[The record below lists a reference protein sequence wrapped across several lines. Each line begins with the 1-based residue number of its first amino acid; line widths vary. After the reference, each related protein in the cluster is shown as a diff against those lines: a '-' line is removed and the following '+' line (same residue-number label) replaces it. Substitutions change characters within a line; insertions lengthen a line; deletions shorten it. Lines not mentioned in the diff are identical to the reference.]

1 MSAADFVDGQAKGRF
16 AQKVVGQTVPEV
28 PDGTDREDHLLSG
41 ERACLQIVVT
51 GDDLFD
57 GQTPA
62 PKEFCRLLVA
72 VGHDLSGRAELVHP
86 RRPEGKNHAVGF
98 AQGAGSC
105 PAGQIHFR
113 ESHFLRTVR
122 KSSVKTVVEPEPV
135 AAAEF
140 FGDDLLRRGVGFEGC
155 SERKGVEQDAGGIAR
170 DPKPGSGQPA
180 RDVFGEAGS
189 QRQQTVFIA
198 DPDGERRDSYFSAE
212 FHAVKIDGNGVKRKF
227 PTGSFFER
235 KTEEGAGNRK

>member
-98 AQGAGSC
+98 AQGAA
-105 PAGQIHFR
+105 PA
-113 ESHFLRTVR
+113 LR
-122 KSSVKTVVEPEPV
+122 
-135 AAAEF
+135 
-140 FGDDLLRRGVGFEGC
+140 
-155 SERKGVEQDAGGIAR
+155 AR
-170 DPKPGSGQPA
+170 
-180 RDVFGEAGS
+180 
-189 QRQQTVFIA
+189 FI
-198 DPDGERRDSYFSAE
+198 
-212 FHAVKIDGNGVKRKF
+212 
-227 PTGSFFER
+227 FER
-235 KTEEGAGNRK
+235 AIFCEPSEKAP

>member
-1 MSAADFVDGQAKGRF
+1 MSACRRQISSMARRRVALLKSCRADR
-16 AQKVVGQTVPEV
+16 PEV

-86 RRPEGKNHAVGF
+86 RCPEGKNHAVGF

-155 SERKGVEQDAGGIAR
+155 SERKGLNRMPEGLLVIRNRAPDSRPEMCSAKQDPNA
-170 DPKPGSGQPA
+170 S
-180 RDVFGEAGS
+180 
-189 QRQQTVFIA
+189 
-198 DPDGERRDSYFSAE
+198 RRFS
-212 FHAVKIDGNGVKRKF
+212 
-227 PTGSFFER
+227 
-235 KTEEGAGNRK
+235 

>member
-1 MSAADFVDGQAKGRF
+1 M
-16 AQKVVGQTVPEV
+16 
-28 PDGTDREDHLLSG
+28 DGTDREDHLLSG
-41 ERACLQIVVT
+41 ERACLQIVVA

-62 PKEFCRLLVA
+62 PKECCGLPVA
-72 VGHDLSGRAELVHP
+72 VGHDLSGRTELVNP

-113 ESHFLRTVR
+113 ESHFLRAVR
-122 KSSVKTVVEPEPV
+122 ESSVKTVVEPEPV

-140 FGDDLLRRGVGFEGC
+140 FGDDLLLRGVGFEGC

-180 RDVFGEAGS
+180 
-189 QRQQTVFIA
+189 
-198 DPDGERRDSYFSAE
+198 
-212 FHAVKIDGNGVKRKF
+212 
-227 PTGSFFER
+227 
-235 KTEEGAGNRK
+235 